1 MVCCCVLLVVV
12 VCCCVLFVV
21 VVVVVVVLTN
31 IDNVSMVSH
40 VLPLKE
46 KCTGHWGGANDLQ

>member
-1 MVCCCVLLVVV
+1 MRV
-12 VCCCVLFVV
+12 VV

-31 IDNVSMVSH
+31 VDNVSMVSH

-46 KCTGHWGGANDLQ
+46 KCTGHWGGTNDLSDSRH